1 MNFFRTK
8 PHRNHHPVTPG
19 EIEAARQRTLKLS
32 VRDGVAWSVMVG
44 FGDMYLSPFAV
55 FLKASN
61 WAIGFLT
68 TMPPLLG
75 ALAQMAGAHW
85 ADRIGRRRD
94 LIVPLI
100 MLHAIAFLPIYF
112 VPFFFRAAA
121 VPALILFAA
130 LGVLFNMAAAPIW
143 TSMMGEVV
151 PENARGDYWGRRSRV
166 LMLTVLLA
174 SLTAG
179 GTLYLFQQA
188 GRIWTGFGI
197 LFCVAF
203 VARIISALFLE
214 RHYDPPYA
222 PGPESHFSFWAFI
235 RRMPHSNFA
244 RYALYFSLMMGA
256 SNIAAPFFTVYM
268 LRDLKWDYAHYT
280 LSQALFLLTQ
290 VFLVGWWGRIG
301 DRHGNR
307 VVIAATSFILPLL
320 PFLWLVSTNY
330 YYLLGVQLV
339 SGIGWSGFTIA
350 AQNFTFDAVSIQKRA
365 RVAAYVSVLHGFC
378 MLAGGTLIGAP
389 LANHLP
395 SAYSLGP
402 VRIAFLSSLPS
413 LFAVSGL
420 ARFAVAV
427 LLLKKFKEVRSGHE
441 HIHPM
446 VLILR
451 LAGGSLLAGFVSGLL
466 KQEEE
471 EDRRD
476 G

>member
-1 MNFFRTK
+1 MKYFREK
-8 PHRNHHPVTPG
+8 PEPATPP
-19 EIEAARQRTLKLS
+19 EIEAARRRTLKLS
-32 VRDGVAWSVMVG
+32 VWDGSFWSVMTG
-44 FGDMYLSPFAV
+44 FGDMYIAPFAV
-55 FLKASN
+55 FLKAGN
-61 WAIGFLT
+61 WAIGLLT

-75 ALAQMAGAHW
+75 ALAQMIGAHW
-85 ADRIGRRRD
+85 ADRLGRRRD

-100 MLHAIAFLPIYF
+100 MLHALVYLPIFF
-112 VPFFFRAAA
+112 VPFLFRSVA
-121 VPALILFAA
+121 VPSLILFAA

-151 PENARGDYWGRRSRV
+151 PEATRGDYWGRRSRI
-166 LMLTVLLA
+166 LMLTVLLS
-174 SLTAG
+174 SLAAG
-179 GTLYLFQQA
+179 GVLYLFQQA
-188 GRIWTGFGI
+188 DLTWAGFGI

-203 VARIISALFLE
+203 LARFISALFLE

-222 PGPESHFSFWAFI
+222 PGPEAHFSFWDFI

-280 LSQALFLLTQ
+280 LSQAVFLLTQ
-290 VFLVGWWGRIG
+290 VMLVGWWGRIG

-320 PFLWLVSTNY
+320 PFLWMFSTNY
-330 YYLLGVQLV
+330 YYLLGVQLI

-365 RVAAYVSVLHGFC
+365 RVAAYVSVLHGLC

-395 SAYSLGP
+395 STYSLGP
-402 VRIAFLSSLPS
+402 VHVVFLSSLPS
-413 LFAVSGL
+413 LFAISGL
-420 ARFAVAV
+420 ARLAVAV
-427 LLLKKFKEVRSGHE
+427 LLLRKFKEVRTGHE
-441 HIHPM
+441 QIHPM

-451 LAGGSLLAGFVSGLL
+451 LAGGSLLAGFVNGLFR
-466 KQEEE
+466 QEEG
-471 EDRRD
+471 EDPRD